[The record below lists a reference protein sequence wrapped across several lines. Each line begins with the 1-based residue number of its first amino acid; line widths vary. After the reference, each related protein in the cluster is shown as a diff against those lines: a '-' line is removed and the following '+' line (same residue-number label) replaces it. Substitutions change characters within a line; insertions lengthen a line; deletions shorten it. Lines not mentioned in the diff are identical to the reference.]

1 MRRPS
6 RGRPSG
12 VAGHWA
18 DWEVGMPRSLCIA
31 ASCGTL
37 LVGCGG
43 PVTPTVTITRVGPAA
58 PVTAPM
64 VHPEAG
70 TARAFIA
77 RAAGDLS
84 RGAAAAGEPG
94 DFVLRNENLVA
105 VVRAAGHRG
114 RVAPT
119 GGQLI
124 DLAPVGAD
132 DALGEAA
139 LFLDP
144 DGRSMPLFTE
154 VAVARD
160 GRDGGMAI
168 VRAAGHDARDE
179 QVGVEVDYIL
189 ESGADRLRIMTT
201 VTHKGRSHYR
211 DFVIGHWMSWGGLH
225 AFVPGPGAE
234 LEGQRTRSGWVGAD
248 AGRGALLLAGVGT
261 LLEAVHGRDF
271 SQVIEQRT
279 YLAPGTMLTH
289 ETSLYVAPEG
299 GVAAAESM
307 LNASRQSVTGQV
319 RGVLR
324 EQKRQRPVTD
334 GWVLVAARDGTWVTR
349 ARTNAQ
355 GAFVLDVEPGHY
367 RLVAV
372 ANGRAPS
379 QPVEI
384 RVDADG
390 LVEKNL
396 VIEPAGRLRLAV
408 VDESGA
414 ARPARVALNGRNGA
428 QAPTLGPAS
437 GLPLAGNFIHAP
449 SGRFSGRIPPGS
461 YDVLIGAGPEFGQVA
476 REIQI
481 RPGETARLE
490 VTLPRQMKTE
500 GHVALDPRVHTLHGP
515 TSAVTGSDRL
525 GSCAVEG
532 VGAVI
537 ATDERAGE
545 PWPVSAPSSVLALR
559 GLELQATDA
568 RVGALPLVT
577 VPLLPARLPVTAAES
592 MPFLRGLPGS
602 PLVAVFR
609 PRARTV
615 GYFERFAYDPASPT
629 LPRGGFTLDF
639 DLLEVVSAGAGAD
652 TDQTL
657 RDFLALLALGRFPTP
672 IGSSGSDEL
681 ATQICGQPRTWLRA
695 EVRDAATV
703 EAALRRGA
711 VVASMG
717 PLVKLDP
724 GTGAAREV
732 VVQVSA
738 PDWARPTSLELH
750 SDAGPVQRIDL
761 AVGKGPLAFTRALPI
776 PPAATWVVAV
786 VDGPRR
792 ANALYPAGVRP
803 LAVTGAL
810 RLGEIGATTS
820 P

>member
-1 MRRPS
+1 
-6 RGRPSG
+6 
-12 VAGHWA
+12 
-18 DWEVGMPRSLCIA
+18 MPRSLCIA
-31 ASCGTL
+31 VSLGTL

-43 PVTPTVTITRVGPAA
+43 PATPTVTITRVGPPA
-58 PVTAPM
+58 PVTAPLAR
-64 VHPEAG
+64 PDAG
-70 TARAFIA
+70 TARAYIA
-77 RAAGDLS
+77 RAANELLT
-84 RGAAAAGEPG
+84 GAAAAGEPG
-94 DFVLRNENLVA
+94 DLVLRNEHMVA

-168 VRAAGHDARDE
+168 IRAAGHDARDE

-189 ESGADRLRIMTT
+189 ESGSDRLRIMTT

-279 YLAPGTMLTH
+279 YLAPGSMLSH

-334 GWVLVAARDGTWVTR
+334 GWVLVAARDGSWVTR
-349 ARTNAQ
+349 ARTNTL

-379 QPVEI
+379 QPVEV

-390 LVEKNL
+390 LIEKNL
-396 VIEPAGRLRLAV
+396 VLEAAGRLRLTV
-408 VDESGA
+408 VDDTGA
-414 ARPARVALNGRNGA
+414 ARPARAALVGHKG
-428 QAPTLGPAS
+428 APTPSLGPAS
-437 GLPLAGNFIHAP
+437 ALPLAGNFIHAP

-461 YDVLIGAGPEFGQVA
+461 YDVLVGAGPEFGQVL
-476 REIQI
+476 REVQI
-481 RPGETARLE
+481 RPGETARVE
-490 VTLPRQMKTE
+490 VTLPRQMKTD

-515 TSAVTGSDRL
+515 TSSVTGADRL
-525 GSCAVEG
+525 GACAVEG
-532 VGAVI
+532 VGVVI

-545 PWPVSAPSSVLALR
+545 PWTSNAASSVLALR

-577 VPLLPARLPVTAAES
+577 VPVLPERLPVNAAES

-609 PRARTV
+609 PRAKAV
-615 GYFERFAYDPASPT
+615 GYFERFAYDPAAPT

-652 TDQTL
+652 TDLAL
-657 RDFLALLALGRFPTP
+657 RDYLALHARGRFPTP

-695 EVRDAATV
+695 AVSDAATV

-711 VVASMG
+711 AVASMG
-717 PLVKLDP
+717 PLVVLDLGAVTGP
-724 GTGAAREV
+724 GRELTV
-732 VVQVSA
+732 RVAA
-738 PDWARPTSLELH
+738 PDWARPSMLELH
-750 SDAGPVQRIDL
+750 SDAGPGQRVEL
-761 AVGKGPLAFTRALPI
+761 PSGKGPLDFSRTLPI
-776 PPAATWVVAV
+776 PPGATWLVAV

-803 LAVTGAL
+803 LAVSAAL
-810 RLGEIGATTS
+810 RLGEMGATS
-820 P
+820 LP

>member
-1 MRRPS
+1 
-6 RGRPSG
+6 
-12 VAGHWA
+12 
-18 DWEVGMPRSLCIA
+18 MPRSLCIA
-31 ASCGTL
+31 ASFGTL
-37 LVGCGG
+37 LFGCGG
-43 PVTPTVTITRVGPAA
+43 PATPTVTITRVGPAA
-58 PVTAPM
+58 PVTAP
-64 VHPEAG
+64 VARLDVG
-70 TARAFIA
+70 TARALVA
-77 RAAGDLS
+77 RGAPDLLT
-84 RGAAAAGEPG
+84 GAAAAGEPG
-94 DFVLRNENLVA
+94 DLVLRNEHLVA

-124 DLAPVGAD
+124 DLAPLGAE

-279 YLAPGTMLTH
+279 YLAPGSMISH

-334 GWVLVAARDGTWVTR
+334 GWVLVAARDGSWVTR
-349 ARTNAQ
+349 ARTNPQ

-390 LVEKNL
+390 LIEKNL
-396 VIEPAGRLRLAV
+396 VIEAAGRLRLAV
-408 VDESGA
+408 VDETGA
-414 ARPARVALNGRNGA
+414 SRPARAALVGHKG
-428 QAPTLGPAS
+428 APTPSLGPAS

-449 SGRFSGRIPPGS
+449 TGRFSGRIPPGS
-461 YDVLIGAGPEFGQVA
+461 YDVLIGAGPEFGQVL

-481 RPGETARLE
+481 RPGETARVE
-490 VTLPRQMKTE
+490 VTLPRQMKTD

-515 TSAVTGSDRL
+515 TSSVTGADRL
-525 GSCAVEG
+525 GACAVEG
-532 VGAVI
+532 IGVVI

-545 PWPVSAPSSVLALR
+545 PWPSTPGAPVLALR

-577 VPLLPARLPVTAAES
+577 VPVLPERLPLNAAES

-615 GYFERFAYDPASPT
+615 GYFERFAYDPAAPT

-639 DLLEVVSAGAGAD
+639 DLLEVVAAGAGAD

-657 RDFLALLALGRFPTP
+657 RDYLALLAHGRFPTP
-672 IGSSGSDEL
+672 IGSSGSDEV
-681 ATQICGQPRTWLRA
+681 ATQVCGQPRTWLRA
-695 EVRDAATV
+695 AVSDAATV

-711 VVASMG
+711 AVASMG
-717 PLVKLDP
+717 PLVVLDL
-724 GTGAAREV
+724 GGAGVREV
-732 VVQVSA
+732 TVRVAA
-738 PDWARPTSLELH
+738 PDWARPSALELH
-750 SDAGPVQRIDL
+750 SDVGPSQRIEL
-761 AVGKGPLAFTRALPI
+761 AAAKGPLDFNRVLPI
-776 PPAATWVVAV
+776 PAGANWLVAV

-803 LAVTGAL
+803 LAVTSAL
-810 RLGEIGATTS
+810 RLGEIGATS
-820 P
+820 PP